1 MRRPRSRAGQIIIP
15 AMLIFPTLFL
25 FVYLIYETA
34 KLSREKIRHQFAM
47 DAAVYVEMANYS
59 DFLNRSAYVN
69 GAFPMRIF
77 EEGYGDFPTDPKVG
91 FQQLHMSYATLLFN
105 NGAFPH
111 LNGTFVDGHTAE
123 GNSTFQP
130 LTSWPIAYGY
140 VNDGAVTSPGPQTN
154 RPADGINENPPEG
167 GTLKEPYV
175 LFSLNDAKHYY
186 HSYELAAE
194 IYKLWV
200 QVYSL
205 LGSVEGAQY
214 SVLNRLTT
222 GPPAHSFL
230 VKSYWLNTSDP
241 VSDGNALA
249 ASFDNQLN
257 QSGNFNTAVGVSCQ
271 KTLVFC
277 GNTTQGGTMLQ
288 PLISIC
294 TNPIVQLLTT
304 AGCDGNSIQ
313 TGAGGGLF
321 QLVYVK
327 QGAIDNLMNPHAGNP
342 YRGLSLSMNW
352 TYPASNYFN
361 VNWTQQGFSSAGP
374 KLHTTISLAGNNP
387 AVNGITP
394 AVWPD
399 PTPKFQ
405 VRQFP

>member
-1 MRRPRSRAGQIIIP
+1 MTRKRSRAGQIIIP

-77 EEGYGDFPTDPKVG
+77 EEGYGDFQADLKPG
-91 FQQLHMSYATLLFN
+91 FSQKISYAAMLFN

-111 LNGTFVDGHTAE
+111 LNGTYQDGHTPETNA
-123 GNSTFQP
+123 NFQN
-130 LTSWPIAYGY
+130 LGSWQIAYGF
-140 VNDGAVTSPGPQTN
+140 VSDGAPASN
-154 RPADGINENPPEG
+154 RAVQVDRVSAGMNENPPQSV
-167 GTLKEPYV
+167 EPYV
-175 LFSLNDAKHYY
+175 LFSLNDAKHYW
-186 HSYELAAE
+186 HSYELASE

-214 SVLNRLTT
+214 SVLSRLTA

-230 VKSYWLNTSDP
+230 VKSYWLNTSES
-241 VSDGNALA
+241 VSDGSALA
-249 ASFDNQLN
+249 AEFGSQMGDFP
-257 QSGNFNTAVGVSCQ
+257 GAVGVLCQ
-271 KTLVFC
+271 KTLEYC
-277 GNTTQGGTMLQ
+277 GNTTVGGTMLQ
-288 PLISIC
+288 PVIPRCSDQ
-294 TNPIVQLLTT
+294 PVVQLLTT
-304 AGCDGNSIQ
+304 AACDGSSIRN
-313 TGAGGGLF
+313 GAGGGLF

-327 QGAIDNLMNPHAGNP
+327 KSMIDNLTTPHAGNA
-342 YRGLSLSMNW
+342 YRGLSLSMKW
-352 TYPASNYFN
+352 AYPSSNYFN
-361 VNWTQQGFSSAGP
+361 VNWTQNFGPSGP
-374 KLHTTISLAGNNP
+374 KLHTTISLAGNAP
-387 AVNGITP
+387 QVNGIAP